1 MSKALLNESASRGR
15 LDRPP
20 PEGCYIRL
28 PETFGRRFAV
38 FIDTEEEFD
47 WSRPVSRDQRAT
59 TAMKAMPQMH
69 ERLRAAGVQ
78 PIYLVDHPI
87 ASDPGS
93 VSILRGFLEAGECAI
108 GTQLHPWVNPPF
120 EETVS
125 PINSFTGNLPVELQR
140 SKLHRL
146 TDLLETAFGTRPTVY
161 RAGRYGVG
169 ADTAALLQE
178 AGYKVDVSV
187 RALFD
192 YRDQGGPGFAQV
204 KPLPYWAGDG
214 GLLEVPLSAA
224 FTGPLRAVGRR
235 LYPLSGRIPGLRG
248 FLARSGLLARV
259 ALTPEEMPL
268 PQVLD
273 AMRRLL
279 KDGVQLLSI
288 SFHSP
293 SVEPGHTPYVRTA
306 EDLAAFYRWWEGLFD
321 YLDGEGVR
329 PASIGEVIAAA
340 ESGRSL
346 AKPGKAAIG

>member
-1 MSKALLNESASRGR
+1 MSKALLNESASCGR

-20 PEGCYIRL
+20 RERSYIRL
-28 PETFGRRFAV
+28 PESFGRRFAV

-47 WSRPVSRDQRAT
+47 WSRPVRRDQRAT

-87 ASDPGS
+87 ASDPDS
-93 VSILRGFLEAGECAI
+93 VAILRGFLEAGECTI

-120 EETVS
+120 DEMINQ
-125 PINSFTGNLPVELQR
+125 INSFTGNLPVELQR

-146 TDLLETAFGTRPTVY
+146 TDLIETAFGNRPTVY

-169 ADTAALLQE
+169 AHSAALLRE

-192 YRDQGGPGFAQV
+192 YRDQGGPGFARV
-204 KPLPYWAGDG
+204 KPLPYWVGDG

-224 FTGPLRAVGRR
+224 FTGSWRALGRR
-235 LYPLSGRIPGLRG
+235 LYPFSGRIPGLRG
-248 FLARSGLLARV
+248 FLARSGLLARI

-273 AMRRLL
+273 AIRLLL

-293 SVEPGHTPYVRTA
+293 SIVPGHTPYVRTD
-306 EDLAAFYRWWEGLFD
+306 EDLADFHRWWDGLFD

-329 PASIGEVIAAA
+329 PASIGEVLAAA
-340 ESGRSL
+340 ECGRSL
-346 AKPGKAAIG
+346 AKPAKAAIG